1 MTKKRLKKISES
13 EKSGKVPFSLRYR
26 NRRYNIRHPKLKAFK
41 MASNEYQFPPLD
53 DKIDLIIY
61 KRISEVRPDIA
72 IFSLEAHYIEKSS
85 ISGYRYERYHGN
97 KFSNMAN
104 CIIERSY
111 NAKTR
116 QNKRCYF

>member
-1 MTKKRLKKISES
+1 MAKKRLKKISES
-13 EKSGKVPFSLRYR
+13 EKSGKIPFSLRYR
-26 NRRYNIRHPKLKAFK
+26 NRRYNIRHPKLKAFTIAYPK
-41 MASNEYQFPPLD
+41 FPPLD

-61 KRISEVRPDIA
+61 KRISEARPDIA

-85 ISGYRYERYHGN
+85 ISEYRYERYHGN

-104 CIIERSY
+104 CIAERIY